1 MRSYKNMSRFSFILI
16 FIFLILPIKGQDHDY
31 LELHKAESQL
41 ERLFTELYSDTL
53 TDPDRVLREIDFL
66 VPEALTM
73 PGTMDYAWSRLSRIG
88 LRSSDDKRIRIF
100 SWHVMDDSE
109 NYRYFC
115 YIQLRLKKGKMEL
128 FSLQDNFK
136 AQRGVYR
143 ADQTI
148 DSWYGKLYY
157 GIVTKKVKRK
167 TYYTL
172 LGLDFNSSHSN
183 IKSVE
188 VMTMHRN
195 KPRFEKEMFFNGNDR
210 VDRLVLEYSTQVAIT
225 VRYEPSIDMITFDHL
240 VPLHPIYENNFE
252 FYGPDGSFDGL
263 KFEDGIWIL
272 QNDIDARLQY

>member
-1 MRSYKNMSRFSFILI
+1 MSRSISIL
-16 FIFLILPIKGQDHDY
+16 FFLFLILPIKGQEHDY

-73 PGTMDYAWSRLSRIG
+73 PGAMDYAWSRLSRIG
-88 LRSSDDKRIRIF
+88 VRSSDDQHIRIF

-115 YIQLRLKKGKMEL
+115 FIQVRLKKGKMEL
-128 FSLQDNFK
+128 FALQDNFK
-136 AQRGVYR
+136 AQQGVYR
-143 ADQTI
+143 TDQTMA
-148 DSWYGKLYY
+148 SWYGKLYY
-157 GIVTKKVKRK
+157 SIVTQKVKRK

-172 LGLDFNSSHSN
+172 LGLDFNNSRSN

-188 VMTMHRN
+188 VMTIHRN

-210 VDRLVLEYSTQVAIT
+210 VDRLVLEYSKQVAIT
-225 VRYEPSIDMITFDHL
+225 VRYEPSIDLITFDHL

-263 KFEDGIWIL
+263 KFEDGTWIL
-272 QNDIDARLQY
+272 QNDIDARLQN